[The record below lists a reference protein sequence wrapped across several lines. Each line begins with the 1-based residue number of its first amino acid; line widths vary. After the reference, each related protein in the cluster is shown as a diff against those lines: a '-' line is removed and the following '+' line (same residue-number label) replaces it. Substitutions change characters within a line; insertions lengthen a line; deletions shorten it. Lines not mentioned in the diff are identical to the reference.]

1 MIWKI
6 ILALGILG
14 LLFGLLIAGIFFAL
28 PIFNP
33 RISWDEAAIGMVI
46 GGIIL
51 ILSFPVALLGG
62 VMVVKKRKKKS
73 ANPIPANVNQF
84 GS

>member
-6 ILALGILG
+6 ILVLGILG
-14 LLFGLLIAGIFFAL
+14 LLLGLLIAGISFAL

-33 RISWDEAAIGMVI
+33 RVSWEEAGIGMVI
-46 GGIIL
+46 GGVFL

-62 VMVVKKRKKKS
+62 VMVVKTRKKKVG
-73 ANPIPANVNQF
+73 NV
-84 GS
+84 

>member
-6 ILALGILG
+6 ILGLGIVG
-14 LLFGLLIAGIFFAL
+14 LLFGLLIGGISFAL

-33 RISWDEAAIGMVI
+33 RISSSEAAVGMVI
-46 GGIIL
+46 GGIFL

-62 VMVVKKRKKKS
+62 VMVAKNKKKS
-73 ANPIPANVNQF
+73 VNPAQVNSNQF